1 MYKRQTIWAFL
12 GSNFG
17 YDSVFIVGI
26 VGQVVVL
33 LCGLYAFGK
42 QKSVQAQWT
51 E

>member
-1 MYKRQTIWAFL
+1 MIKLANAF
-12 GSNFG
+12 
-17 YDSVFIVGI
+17 
-26 VGQVVVL
+26 VL